1 MKKLTYKKAKKDCWD
16 AFSKFIRQ
24 RGESVCFTCGVKRH
38 WKDMQAGHYVSRT
51 HMSLFLDEINVQIQC
66 APCNIWKK
74 GNLDEY
80 AIALKKKYGDDIL
93 EWLHGRKQEI
103 KKYSIPELVE
113 LTAKYKKCLKD

>member
-1 MKKLTYKKAKKDCWD
+1 
-16 AFSKFIRQ
+16 
-24 RGESVCFTCGVKRH
+24 
-38 WKDMQAGHYVSRT
+38 MQAGHYVSRT
-51 HMSLFLDEINVQIQC
+51 HMSLFLDEINVNCQC
-66 APCNIWKK
+66 VGCNMFKH

-113 LTAKYKKCLKD
+113 LTAKYKCLSKD